1 MKSKQR
7 QMPSC
12 TWNMSHFWYMMTWQ
26 LQLHLQSSFC
36 VMPAD
41 GWEFLSLVQRRECL
55 TDARKPGKQLWD
67 EAWWRQRMSSTN
79 HCRKRL
85 NQFQYQYS
93 LLTGQIPAW
102 ANSCAI
108 STLVQVLRD
117 EQITC
122 QSTFSFLRSCRCS
135 SKRTSNYSARFLF
148 HGAWKR
154 RCSGS
159 ASHGWRL
166 VEVCGS
172 CSSQTTQCAN
182 SWESFGGL
190 HFERQGWNSELAF
203 DNVPVLVAG
212 AKFCKS
218 VRANNELTTHL
229 CPNKVGDKART
240 SIAER
245 CVQSVRG
252 IQKTLLCHI
261 EDELKVA
268 IPDGHPVIQWA
279 AMHAAWLYNRYQVH
293 ATMKVTPFQSLRGRP
308 YHGKAASFGQ
318 TVFDRDPQA
327 TKFKPAWRKGC
338 WLGKDTSGMDL
349 ICTDGQTIIGT
360 KAVRKINNQ

>member
-1 MKSKQR
+1 MAGSSQSGSKKRMFDRCKKAKETALRRSLVEAAHEQYKSLQKEAESIPVPVQPTDRDRSLHELTHVPFQPWCKYCVMSRSRANQHSHFSDPAGAAQREHPTIQRDFFFMEPGKEGAVVVLLMVDVWSRYVAVAPLKQR
-7 QMPSC
+7 NAQ
-12 TWNMSHFWYMMTWQ
+12 TVGRALVDFI
-26 LQLHLQSSFC
+26 SS
-36 VMPAD
+36 VRD
-41 GWEFLSLVQRRECL
+41 GTV
-55 TDARKPGKQLWD
+55 
-67 EAWWRQRMSSTN
+67 
-79 HCRKRL
+79 
-85 NQFQYQYS
+85 
-93 LLTGQIPAW
+93 
-102 ANSCAI
+102 
-108 STLVQVLRD
+108 
-117 EQITC
+117 
-122 QSTFSFLRSCRCS
+122 
-135 SKRTSNYSARFLF
+135 
-148 HGAWKR
+148 
-154 RCSGS
+154 
-159 ASHGWRL
+159 
-166 VEVCGS
+166 
-172 CSSQTTQCAN
+172 
-182 SWESFGGL
+182 
-190 HFERQGWNSELAF
+190 ELAF

-318 TVFDRDPQA
+318 TVFGRDPQA